1 MTDEAQTIDEIPFD
15 YDYTPGALEVRVS
28 ELVVATA
35 EHNDPMVD
43 EAIRKVL
50 RLLREQHHTEAAFVS
65 EFIDGRRVQR
75 TLATPLCGRFHNEH
89 EGDVLEFVV
98 GRQVVPGSA
107 AASGYFSV
115 PVVLVDGRLYG
126 TLYAPCFT
134 PSDDVRERDLKR
146 LEMTAQ
152 LAARLIDA
160 RRARPAATAT
170 PEPHCA

>member
-1 MTDEAQTIDEIPFD
+1 MTDEEVIPEEIPFD
-15 YDYTPGALEVRVS
+15 YDYGPGALEVRVS

-35 EHNDPMVD
+35 EYIDPIID

-50 RLLREQHHTEAAFVS
+50 KILREQHNTAAAFVS

-75 TLATPLCGRFHNEH
+75 ILSGPLCGRFHSEM

-98 GRQVVPGSA
+98 GRQVVPASA
-107 AASGYFSV
+107 AANGYFSV

-126 TLYAPCFT
+126 TLYGPCFT
-134 PSDDVRERDLKR
+134 LSEDVRQRELKR
-146 LEMTAQ
+146 LEITAQ

-160 RRARPAATAT
+160 RRARPATGSSA
-170 PEPHCA
+170 EQHCA